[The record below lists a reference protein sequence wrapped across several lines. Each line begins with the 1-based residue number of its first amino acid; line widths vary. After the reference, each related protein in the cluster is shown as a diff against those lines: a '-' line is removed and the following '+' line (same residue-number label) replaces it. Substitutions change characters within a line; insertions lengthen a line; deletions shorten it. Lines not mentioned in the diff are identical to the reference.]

1 MKYLHSFNNFLAE
14 NTLNYTQAME
24 LGALGDAVKN
34 YIKSNYYELYYGGPN
49 NILGKYGKDIPGT
62 SWKKLEKLAKDK
74 GDKDLEIAITKYKDL
89 AKKYKVKAFES
100 LSENKMPQDK
110 DHEITQAGNIWV
122 LVYKNK
128 HKTFKHHFGSEKEA
142 EEFWNIKKENL
153 KEGKTDHVINEDFP
167 GPGETVLAKDIT
179 NAVLDYFDR
188 TNKKLL
194 IDTKTKKGITGEVG
208 RMYNDLVFNGDTI
221 KLKDIVQVKILES
234 TNEAQKFN
242 VKDLPKGAV
251 LTFNDG
257 ETWMVTKVI
266 GNSSNPQGYLLAPHG
281 KTKEHY
287 ISMAIEFSI
296 KKLEDDLVAV
306 N

>member
-1 MKYLHSFNNFLAE
+1 MKYIHTFESFVTEGISQEAYSIHSVTQCGQDAAQNFIDDNNIDAKKLAD
-14 NTLNYTQAME
+14 Y
-24 LGALGDAVKN
+24 VKQHSRSKEK
-34 YIKSNYYELYYGGPN
+34 YDVRDMIKDPKSNSMLLKQF
-49 NILGKYGKDIPGT
+49 IK
-62 SWKKLEKLAKDK
+62 
-74 GDKDLEIAITKYKDL
+74 
-89 AKKYKVKAFES
+89 ES
-100 LSENKMPQDK
+100 
-110 DHEITQAGNIWV
+110 V
-122 LVYKNK
+122 V
-128 HKTFKHHFGSEKEA
+128 
-142 EEFWNIKKENL
+142 
-153 KEGKTDHVINEDFP
+153 NEDFP

-179 NAVLDYFDR
+179 PSVLDYFDR

-221 KLKDIVQVKILES
+221 QLKDIIQVKILEN
-234 TNEAQKFN
+234 TNEAQNFN
-242 VKDLPKGAV
+242 VKDLPKGAI

-281 KTKEHY
+281 KTKEYY
-287 ISMAIEFSI
+287 ISLQIEFSI

>member
-1 MKYLHSFNNFLAE
+1 MKYIHTFESFVTEGISQEAYSIHSVTQCGQDAAQNFIDDNNIDAKKLAD
-14 NTLNYTQAME
+14 Y
-24 LGALGDAVKN
+24 VKQHSRSKEK
-34 YIKSNYYELYYGGPN
+34 YDVRDMIKDPKSNSMLLKQF
-49 NILGKYGKDIPGT
+49 IK
-62 SWKKLEKLAKDK
+62 
-74 GDKDLEIAITKYKDL
+74 
-89 AKKYKVKAFES
+89 ES
-100 LSENKMPQDK
+100 
-110 DHEITQAGNIWV
+110 V
-122 LVYKNK
+122 V
-128 HKTFKHHFGSEKEA
+128 
-142 EEFWNIKKENL
+142 
-153 KEGKTDHVINEDFP
+153 NEDFP

-179 NAVLDYFDR
+179 PSVLDYFDR

-221 KLKDIVQVKILES
+221 QLKDIIQVKILES
-234 TNEAQKFN
+234 TNEAQNFN

-281 KTKEHY
+281 KTKEYY
-287 ISMAIEFSI
+287 ISLQIEFSI

>member
-1 MKYLHSFNNFLAE
+1 MKHIRTFSSFL
-14 NTLNYTQAME
+14 T
-24 LGALGDAVKN
+24 
-34 YIKSNYYELYYGGPN
+34 
-49 NILGKYGKDIPGT
+49 
-62 SWKKLEKLAKDK
+62 
-74 GDKDLEIAITKYKDL
+74 
-89 AKKYKVKAFES
+89 ES
-100 LSENKMPQDK
+100 L
-110 DHEITQAGNIWV
+110 
-122 LVYKNK
+122 
-128 HKTFKHHFGSEKEA
+128 
-142 EEFWNIKKENL
+142 
-153 KEGKTDHVINEDFP
+153 NEDFP

-179 NAVLDYFDR
+179 PAVLDYFDR

-221 KLKDIVQVKILES
+221 QLKDIIQVKILES
-234 TNEAQKFN
+234 TNEAQNFN

-281 KTKEHY
+281 KTKEYY
-287 ISMAIEFSI
+287 ISMQIEFSI